1 MTVAPTLAK
10 AVGRPLQRVE
20 DEPLVQGLGCYVAD
34 VNRPDQVHA
43 RIVRSQVAHGALRKV
58 HVEDARAREGVVAV
72 LCAEDIPN
80 MAETKIPVRIT
91 PGPKD
96 HFAFQTPLAVDRVR
110 YVGEPIAVVV
120 AVDPYVAE
128 DAAEDVWAE
137 IDELDA
143 VLDPIAA
150 TQAGSLAL
158 HDGLPDNVVGGF
170 NLTNGEDVDEL
181 FRSADVVLHERFYA
195 HRHSAV
201 PMEPRGLVADV
212 DAATGRLTVWGPT
225 KVKHFNKRI
234 LAALLGIPEEDIRFV
249 EPDVGGGFGPRG
261 EFYPED
267 FLIPWL
273 ALHLKRPVKW
283 VEDRAE
289 NLVALN
295 QSREHVIDVELAAS
309 ADGQLLGF
317 RSTDWCSIGGYIRT
331 TGLKVAECAGMHIS
345 GPYRWRG
352 FEAKVLGVLTNKTPL
367 GTYRGPGEVE
377 ATFARERMLDLL
389 AAKIRL
395 DPAELRRRNLVP
407 VELMPYHVDLG
418 PAHEALDYDSG
429 DYHEMF
435 GELLAHAGYE
445 ELQAER
451 SERRSRGEAVG
462 IGVACCLNE
471 GGYGPFEE
479 ARIIAEPD
487 GTFTGQIGIAGVG
500 QGARTA
506 LAQVLADE
514 LGVEVERVRI
524 FHHDT
529 DLIKHGVGAY
539 ADRTTAIGGSAIVV
553 TVAKL
558 KERARREGAARLGV
572 GEDAVE
578 IAGDEVRAVDGRSVT
593 FGELGCEET
602 GRFEKTTPD
611 FSFCTSLALVAVD
624 RATGRVTIERY
635 VGAYD
640 VGRAVNPLII
650 KGQLDGGAAQGLAG
664 ALLEE
669 FVYDEQGQPLSTSFM
684 DYLIPTLAEL
694 PAVESLWFEYRT
706 EDNLLGVKGAG
717 GNGMIGAQATLANAV
732 ADALAGDGVTL
743 TRLPLTPNN
752 VRAMTR
758 AAQAGGGS

>member
-1 MTVAPTLAK
+1 MTVAHALTR
-10 AVGRPLQRVE
+10 AVGQALRRVE
-20 DEPLVQGLGCYVAD
+20 DEPLVQGKGCYVAD

-43 RIVRSQVAHGALRKV
+43 RIVRSQVAHGRLRKV
-58 HVEDARAREGVVAV
+58 HVEDARACEGVIGVF
-72 LCAEDIPN
+72 CAEDVPN
-80 MAETKIPVRIT
+80 MAETKIPIRIT

-96 HFAFQTPLAVDRVR
+96 HLAFQTPLAVDRVR

-120 AVDPYVAE
+120 AVDPYIAE

-137 IDELDA
+137 VDEFDP
-143 VLDPIAA
+143 VLDPVAA
-150 TQAGSLAL
+150 TEPSSPAL

-170 NLTNGEDVDEL
+170 NLWNGEDVGEI
-181 FRSADVVLHERFYA
+181 FRHADVVLRERFYA

-201 PMEPRGLVADV
+201 PMEPRGLVAEV

-225 KVKHFNKRI
+225 KVKHFNKRT
-234 LAALLGIPEEDIRFV
+234 LAALLRIPEDDIRFV

-295 QSREHVIDVELAAS
+295 QSREHVIDVELAAA

-331 TGLKVAECAGMHIS
+331 TGLKVAECAGMHIC

-352 FEAKVLGVLTNKTPL
+352 FAAKVLGVLTNKTPL

-377 ATFARERMLDLL
+377 ATYARERMLDLL
-389 AAKIRL
+389 AARIGI
-395 DPAELRRRNLVP
+395 DPAELRRKNLIP
-407 VELMPYHVDLG
+407 VEQMPYHVELG
-418 PAHEALDYDSG
+418 PEHEALDYDSG

-435 GELLAHAGYE
+435 GELLGHVGYE
-445 ELQAER
+445 ELKAER
-451 SERRSRGEAVG
+451 AERRSRGEAVG
-462 IGVACCLNE
+462 IGLACCHNE

-479 ARIIAEPD
+479 ARIIAESD

-514 LGVEVERVRI
+514 LGVDVGRVRI

-539 ADRTTAIGGSAIVV
+539 ADRTTAVGGSAIIV
-553 TVAKL
+553 TVAAM

-572 GEDAVE
+572 PEAEVE
-578 IAGDEVRAVDGRSVT
+578 IAGDEVRAPDGRSVN
-593 FGELGCEET
+593 FGELELAET
-602 GRFEKTTPD
+602 GRYEKTTTD

-624 RATGRVTIERY
+624 RATGKVTIERY
-635 VGAYD
+635 AGAYD
-640 VGRAVNPLII
+640 VGRAINPLII
-650 KGQLDGGAAQGLAG
+650 KGQLDGGTAQGLAG
-664 ALLEE
+664 ALFEE

-684 DYLIPTLAEL
+684 DYLLPTLAEI
-694 PAVESLWFEYRT
+694 PEIESLWFEYAT
-706 EDNLLGVKGAG
+706 KDNLLGVKGAG
-717 GNGMIGAQATLANAV
+717 GNGMIGAQATIANAV
-732 ADALAGDGVTL
+732 ADALAGDGVTR

-752 VRAMTR
+752 VRAMIRDARRR
-758 AAQAGGGS
+758 AT